1 MIVRGCVHQGGEIR
15 GSGPQLWYNNTPVSA
30 GGTWPFSYNFWHMC
44 RPLLIATNN
53 LRNLRVDDIR
63 LTDGPYIHFGAD
75 ADGMEISRLR
85 VVTAEWQCRGYSGA
99 PNTDC
104 VDLSGSDI
112 HVRDSLCHNG
122 DDCFPLLPSFSD
134 YSARGSAPPPPGS
147 DRHGLT
153 ANVLIEASVCQCG
166 NGVRVMPG
174 IGAPQYGLITNVT
187 YRNVKTMPPEPV
199 LLALND

>member
-1 MIVRGCVHQGGEIR
+1 MHQGGEIR

-53 LRNLRVDDIR
+53 LTNLRVEDIR

-122 DDCFPLLPSFSD
+122 DDCFPLLPSFSN

-153 ANVLIEASVCQCG
+153 ANVLIEDSVCQCG